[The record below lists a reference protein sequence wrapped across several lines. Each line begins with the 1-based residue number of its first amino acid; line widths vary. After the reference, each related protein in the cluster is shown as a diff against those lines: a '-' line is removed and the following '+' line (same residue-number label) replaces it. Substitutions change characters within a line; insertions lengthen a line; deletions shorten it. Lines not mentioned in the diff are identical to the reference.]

1 MTGRFTGCTFENNT
15 NTTHGGA
22 VACSGSTNYFTD
34 CVFTGNTVTGAKSDG
49 GAIFLQK
56 AGASA
61 EIVNCTFTQNSTTRY
76 GGAISQKND
85 IATNGVLTIK
95 ILPLPKISLRQQKV
109 AVGHCLLGW
118 VMLLLRIAL
127 LKVMQ

>member
-1 MTGRFTGCTFENNT
+1 MLPVLWHAAILRLRTVFFKGLSGTSAGGALYTNSGVTGRFTGCTFENNT

-56 AGASA
+56 Q
-61 EIVNCTFTQNSTTRY
+61 E
-76 GGAISQKND
+76 
-85 IATNGVLTIK
+85 
-95 ILPLPKISLRQQKV
+95 LRRK
-109 AVGHCLLGW
+109 
-118 VMLLLRIAL
+118 
-127 LKVMQ
+127 